1 MFELERHIEILLLS
15 NDCVIIPGF
24 GGFMAHYV
32 GACYEESECI
42 FLPPQ
47 RTIGF
52 NPQLTLNDSLLVQSY
67 IEAYDIS
74 YPEALRRIEDEV
86 REMRQHI
93 ETEGY
98 FELFELG
105 TISLNDCGR
114 YVFEPC
120 ESGIL
125 TPELYGLNS
134 FIIKP
139 IDSLDTSSY
148 LEMPESNDANDTSDE
163 EHVVHFNALRN
174 IAVACI
180 ALFAF
185 FLLSSPIGNSEMN
198 ISEAR
203 INTKMLNKIL
213 PQCEHL
219 GASAMKI
226 SNKSDYT
233 EKNQPLVNIKLSQ
246 NKSCRPFYTVV
257 LCSRITVKN
266 AHLYV
271 KHLHKQGL
279 SNAIVST
286 CGRYTKVIS
295 GNYPTETEAT
305 TAATVIQRNF
315 GISDCWVTKLTE

>member
-93 ETEGY
+93 ETEGH

-134 FIIKP
+134 YVIKP
-139 IDSLDTSSY
+139 IDSLI
-148 LEMPESNDANDTSDE
+148 P
-163 EHVVHFNALRN
+163 LR
-174 IAVACI
+174 I
-180 ALFAF
+180 
-185 FLLSSPIGNSEMN
+185 
-198 ISEAR
+198 
-203 INTKMLNKIL
+203 
-213 PQCEHL
+213 
-219 GASAMKI
+219 
-226 SNKSDYT
+226 
-233 EKNQPLVNIKLSQ
+233 
-246 NKSCRPFYTVV
+246 
-257 LCSRITVKN
+257 
-266 AHLYV
+266 
-271 KHLHKQGL
+271 
-279 SNAIVST
+279 
-286 CGRYTKVIS
+286 
-295 GNYPTETEAT
+295 
-305 TAATVIQRNF
+305 
-315 GISDCWVTKLTE
+315 